1 MANEKLDILVG
12 VKGARDSDNSLK
24 SVSDIL
30 NSVSKTATNVNNV
43 LNTFMQSASK
53 HTADLVNQYKT
64 LNQEILKYQQNL
76 QRVGNMP
83 SGTGGGG
90 NIVQFPSS
98 GIGGIT
104 PVVQSGVSSR
114 ILTGQSFGGK
124 VFQQRIDDVE
134 ERNKRRQE
142 NERRVS
148 TFAGRFSN
156 AASTTSGI
164 GQQMAQGDLS
174 GAWQNTLQTSSQAML
189 GNTFLFIPGAIG
201 LIRAMRDKIITQ
213 MGQVYANAL
222 SGVSDVTGMTGS
234 FKTGKAMINRGYML
248 GYNNQ
253 EVAGMATAYT
263 RAGGYNVTENVDE
276 SMRIARSYG
285 LNANE
290 VASQQGEISR
300 YTGGTKDLRDVMA
313 AGQAGDVRGQMM
325 GEFNTMV
332 IAAWKQAISQG
343 INIKN
348 PEKIA
353 TSFAMLNKMG
363 FQGVQGQEMFS
374 SLNQAIS
381 SAANVS
387 DPRQIM
393 IMRAIRA
400 QNPQQSFL
408 QSMMQAE
415 RGASDPANIRA
426 IFEFQKKRGITGENR
441 IIDYAKQMNISYTNA
456 EQAIRAYD
464 AQQDNVSENRW
475 ANRYA
480 QGVEQDRRQT
490 EMSQIIRTDK
500 YRKNLIGEA
509 VSFTRGEAA
518 FGGDDGAENRQKS
531 NLVTMLN
538 VMNESAGAVSR
549 GLDFL
554 KEIVVGNSRNLSE
567 NTEALRQFNATVNVS
582 RTVTATRARR

>member
-12 VKGARDSDNSLK
+12 VKGARDSENSLK

-76 QRVGNMP
+76 QRTATIP
-83 SGTGGGG
+83 T
-90 NIVQFPSS
+90 
-98 GIGGIT
+98 
-104 PVVQSGVSSR
+104 SR
-114 ILTGQSFGGK
+114 ILDSSGRPFQNIQTTQAGINQQTGMSFGGQ
-124 VFQQRIDDVE
+124 VFRQQIARQQQEQAQEE
-134 ERNKRRQE
+134 ERAQRWQQTRNRIQRGANRAIGIMQ
-142 NERRVS
+142 
-148 TFAGRFSN
+148 TAG
-156 AASTTSGI
+156 GI

-189 GNTFLFIPGAIG
+189 GNTFLFIPGAVG
-201 LIRAMRDKIITQ
+201 LIRVMRDKIITQ

-234 FKTGKAMINRGYML
+234 FKIGKAMINRGYML

-263 RAGGYNVTENVDE
+263 RAGGYNITGDVDE

-363 FQGVQGQEMFS
+363 FQGVQGQAMFS

-381 SAANVS
+381 SAANMS

-400 QNPQQSFL
+400 QNPRQTFL
-408 QSMMQAE
+408 ESMMQAE

-426 IFEFQKKRGITGENR
+426 IFEFQKKRGLTGDNR
-441 IIDYAKQMNISYTNA
+441 IIDYANQMNISYTNA
-456 EQAIRAYD
+456 AQAIRAYD
-464 AQQDNVSENRW
+464 NQQSNISENRW

-480 QGVEQDRRQT
+480 QGVEQDKRQT
-490 EMSQIIRTDK
+490 EMSQIIRTER

-509 VSFTRGEAA
+509 VSFKRGEAV

-567 NTEALRQFNATVNVS
+567 NTEALRQFNSTVNVS
-582 RTVTATRARR
+582 RTVTPTRARR